1 MLPRLTSAS
10 LLPDRYTEAEATDML
25 SRFMRAW
32 PVIKADPEM
41 RAAEQTRLIAYANR
55 VFYFQRMLA
64 STRQLSEIVPPPR

>member
-1 MLPRLTSAS
+1 
-10 LLPDRYTEAEATDML
+10 ML